1 MSEGLF
7 EEKKR
12 EIVEILT
19 LLEKEMPTSLFDIQ
33 VHLLVHLVD
42 EVKVAG
48 VVSSRWMFFVERY
61 MKTLKDFVRQRA
73 QPEASMA
80 EGWLVYESMHYIT
93 KYLSIVDSCSPCLWI
108 ENEDEKMDGE
118 VLQGVG
124 KEFTLSKDMCDA
136 IDTFIL
142 YNHEKN

>member
-12 EIVEILT
+12 EIAEIMT
-19 LLEKEMPTSLFDIQ
+19 LLEKEMPTSFFDIQ

-42 EVKVAG
+42 EVKIVG

-73 QPEASMA
+73 QP
-80 EGWLVYESMHYIT
+80 
-93 KYLSIVDSCSPCLWI
+93 
-108 ENEDEKMDGE
+108 
-118 VLQGVG
+118 
-124 KEFTLSKDMCDA
+124 
-136 IDTFIL
+136 
-142 YNHEKN
+142 